1 MEGEDGGK
9 GDLYGFVVVIVVFCS
24 SFLFGKRWVMYVMLR
39 YLQVVKA

>member
-1 MEGEDGGK
+1 MEGKAIYMD
-9 GDLYGFVVVIVVFCS
+9 GFVVVSFVFCS